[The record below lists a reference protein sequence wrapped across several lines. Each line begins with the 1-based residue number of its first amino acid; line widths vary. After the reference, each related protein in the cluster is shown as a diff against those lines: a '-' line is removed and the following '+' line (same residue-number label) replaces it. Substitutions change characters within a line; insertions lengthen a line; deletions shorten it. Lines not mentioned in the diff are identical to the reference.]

1 MEDAEQKKKKDE
13 VVYKCG
19 SFCVLNVPEEPPLQY
34 EYDWVLSRLFKD
46 NKPHAMFPF
55 SPDLAVHAY
64 QWYQELKAQ
73 MDGLKAYIREH
84 KGQQFASWTD
94 QFLYGSLLESMRDLL
109 AKLFKALFGP
119 TCVSVQSSKWTS
131 VSLLT
136 WRGLTV
142 PGFVN
147 KSKSRFVPG
156 RIRGMIRI

>member
-1 MEDAEQKKKKDE
+1 MNYLSVRMEDAEQKKKKDE

-34 EYDWVLSRLFKD
+34 EYEWVLSRLFRD
-46 NKPHAMFPF
+46 NKPGAMFPF
-55 SPDLAVHAY
+55 SPALVVHAY

-73 MDGLKAYIREH
+73 MDGLKAYIHKH

-119 TCVSVQSSKWTS
+119 NMCVGPIKQMDERLAPYLEGIDGSGVRKQK
-131 VSLLT
+131 
-136 WRGLTV
+136 
-142 PGFVN
+142 
-147 KSKSRFVPG
+147 
-156 RIRGMIRI
+156 